1 MEHCCIQN
9 TFIIT
14 LYSNLY
20 RTAKGILLIYDIT
33 NRETFDDINL
43 WLNDIKEKA
52 NKNTVILLVGNRC
65 DLENGRAVTFQE
77 GKDFADNNGMKFIET
92 SATTNLNVDEAFEIL
107 VDEVIKNNKDILDN
121 ERRIVLERQNAYKKK
136 VGGCC

>member
-1 MEHCCIQN
+1 MVKW
-9 TFIIT
+9 
-14 LYSNLY
+14 YWKKS
-20 RTAKGILLIYDIT
+20 
-33 NRETFDDINL
+33 
-43 WLNDIKEKA
+43 
-52 NKNTVILLVGNRC
+52 NKNTVILLVGNKC
-65 DLENGRAVTFQE
+65 DLENEREVTFQE